1 MSQEN
6 RAVVMP
12 LLPGSRSW
20 RSLEKDNLQQ
30 LVPVVHA
37 NRWRQQG
44 WRQQVPRRRPP
55 LAGLDCSVNSARVQ
69 PHSSGVGITLTTT
82 ARVNEA
88 GAFQGGGSGNKA
100 IYGACGLDLLPLAEL
115 QHLLIVWQNQAG
127 PAGPHVE
134 PAQAVTVATPYLNLL
149 VDLNAADAP
158 AGADIR
164 VLVCCCD
171 QLSPAISEAIGVTSN
186 DGSNRLT
193 VRWQAGTHGVLIVGY
208 DGSNAPGGI
217 SPVLSNGS
225 SWMENVF
232 SLTDLLVACP
242 QARLVDAV
250 SGDGGLPAAERTPA
264 LLLCSGDS
272 GYQEAQSKWVERLE
286 INGRSLLP

>member
-44 WRQQVPRRRPP
+44 WRQVMPRRRPP
-55 LAGLDCSVNSARVQ
+55 QAGIDCSVNSARVQ
-69 PHSSGVGITLTTT
+69 PHCSGVGISLSTS
-82 ARVNEA
+82 AQAIEA

-100 IYGACGLDLLPLAEL
+100 IYGACGLHLLPLAEL

-149 VDLNAADAP
+149 VDLNAAGDP
-158 AGADIR
+158 AGEDIL
-164 VLVCCCD
+164 VLVCCSD
-171 QLSPAISEAIGVTSN
+171 QLSPAHGPLAGRHRRCADRGIRRQQCPRRHQPGAEQWQQLAGERVFP
-186 DGSNRLT
+186 DGS
-193 VRWQAGTHGVLIVGY
+193 AGCLAAGP
-208 DGSNAPGGI
+208 PGGC
-217 SPVLSNGS
+217 G
-225 SWMENVF
+225 
-232 SLTDLLVACP
+232 
-242 QARLVDAV
+242 QR
-250 SGDGGLPAAERTPA
+250 
-264 LLLCSGDS
+264 
-272 GYQEAQSKWVERLE
+272 
-286 INGRSLLP
+286 

>member
-37 NRWRQQG
+37 NRWRQQ
-44 WRQQVPRRRPP
+44 VPRRRPP
-55 LAGLDCSVNSARVQ
+55 LAGIDCSVNSARVQ
-69 PHSSGVGITLTTT
+69 PHSSGAGITITTT

-100 IYGACGLDLLPLAEL
+100 IYGAWSLDLLPLAEL

-171 QLSPAISEAIGVTSN
+171 QLSPAISEAIGVKSN

-193 VRWQAGTHGVLIVGY
+193 DLWRADTHGVLIVGY

-217 SPVLSNGS
+217 IPVLSNGS

-232 SLTDLLVACP
+232 SP
-242 QARLVDAV
+242 
-250 SGDGGLPAAERTPA
+250 GGFAGCLPAGAA
-264 LLLCSGDS
+264 GGCC
-272 GYQEAQSKWVERLE
+272 QW
-286 INGRSLLP
+286 

>member
-1 MSQEN
+1 MSRQN
-6 RAVVMP
+6 RAVGLP

-44 WRQQVPRRRPP
+44 WRQQMPRRRPP
-55 LAGLDCSVNSARVQ
+55 QAGIDCSVNSARVQ
-69 PHSSGVGITLTTT
+69 PHCSGVGITLTTT

-100 IYGACGLDLLPLAEL
+100 IYGACGLDLLLLAAL

-134 PAQAVTVATPYLNLL
+134 PAQTLTVATPYLNLL

-232 SLTDLLVACP
+232 SLADLLVACP
-242 QARLVDAV
+242 QARLVDAI